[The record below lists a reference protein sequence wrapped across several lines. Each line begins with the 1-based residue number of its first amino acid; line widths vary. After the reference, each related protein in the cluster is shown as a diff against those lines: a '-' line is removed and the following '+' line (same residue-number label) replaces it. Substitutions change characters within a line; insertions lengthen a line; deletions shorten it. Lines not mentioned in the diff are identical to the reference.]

1 MGRERDRELEER
13 VSYCQRKELTL
24 KMDRRVTLAS
34 EHTYELYVF
43 GTSSLKCWLFRY
55 MVMGGVQSSGGE
67 NTIEYTDVVL

>member
-34 EHTYELYVF
+34 EHTYELCVF
-43 GTSSLKCWLFRY
+43 RTSSLKCWLFRY